1 MPPIP
6 LARPTMQ
13 TQNQIV
19 GPDTITRMSAATAQS
34 NVPIAIG
41 SLAVSDVNHLAIRAT
56 YSTSMNTGVRRFVTL
71 LVLVSLV
78 GAVVMAAMAGVVFAA

>member
-1 MPPIP
+1 
-6 LARPTMQ
+6 MQ

-19 GPDTITRMSAATAQS
+19 GPVATTRTSAAIAQS
-34 NVPIAIG
+34 NVPVAIG
-41 SLAVSDVNHLAIRAT
+41 SLAVSDVNHLVIPAT

>member
-1 MPPIP
+1 
-6 LARPTMQ
+6 MQ

-19 GPDTITRMSAATAQS
+19 GPNMTTTTSAATAHS
-34 NVPIAIG
+34 SVPMAIG
-41 SLAVSDVNHLAIRAT
+41 SLAVSVVNQRAMRAT

>member
-1 MPPIP
+1 
-6 LARPTMQ
+6 MQ

-19 GPDTITRMSAATAQS
+19 GPHTTTMTSAAIAHIS
-34 NVPIAIG
+34 VPMAIG
-41 SLAVSDVNHLAIRAT
+41 SLAVSVVNQRAIQAT